1 MAPTVAFD
9 GVDPFRRTPY
19 RHDSKSGYYD
29 WYERAPSKRHVANAL
44 LLDQI
49 KAAQAMSDET
59 YGMPRIREELADAGT
74 VASRKRIAALM
85 RASGIAGVSR
95 RLSYCV
101 TTKRNPQG
109 SARA

>member
-1 MAPTVAFD
+1 MKIF
-9 GVDPFRRTPY
+9 GL
-19 RHDSKSGYYD
+19 SGSILGD
-29 WYERAPSKRHVANAL
+29 I
-44 LLDQI
+44 QQ
-49 KAAQAMSDET
+49 AAQAMSDET